1 MFQALA
7 MQRWEQPGPKV
18 AQHACLTA
26 FLNWE
31 SVFEPQNTENNFV
44 DYFLTSLQKGTYVVS
59 CWMHGRDTNS
69 LHKQIPKSII
79 QVKTW

>member
-7 MQRWEQPGPKV
+7 TQRWEQPGPKV

-31 SVFEPQNTENNFV
+31 SVFEPQNTEKNFV
-44 DYFLTSLQKGTYVVS
+44 DYFLTSLQKST
-59 CWMHGRDTNS
+59 
-69 LHKQIPKSII
+69 
-79 QVKTW
+79 